1 MPLEV
6 FQAPAT
12 LREQL
17 IEFQN
22 RQQCYP
28 LTELEQHK
36 EELAGYVGV
45 YLLYYRGQFP
55 LYRDITYANQDHPLD
70 RAVAVLLQQCSLL
83 QI

>member
-6 FQAPAT
+6 FHAPAT

-17 IEFQN
+17 IEFQA

-28 LTELEQHK
+28 LSEMEQHK

-45 YLLYYRGQFP
+45 KELVNYVKVLNSKILKITLL
-55 LYRDITYANQDHPLD
+55 
-70 RAVAVLLQQCSLL
+70 V
-83 QI
+83 